1 MQYSEIKNNI
11 ISLGFAEP
19 SDYEEFESLGYTYSA
34 INRAIS
40 TIGQQFPYIGK
51 YEFEIDDTD
60 EGPLYVDM
68 SDREGFLDF
77 AMDTPVLVE
86 KDGEET
92 FKKFNDYEIEMG
104 TTLVINAS
112 EDKGRFR
119 VYYDKECTQ
128 IDAETPDGYVPE
140 IPTKTHRLI
149 PLLASYYLWLDDDE
163 RKAVQYYNQYETELM
178 VVQSKATRPRMR
190 ILEGGL

>member
-60 EGPLYVDM
+60 EGILYVDM
-68 SDREGFLDF
+68 TDREGFLDF
-77 AMDTPVLVE
+77 ATDTPVLFE
-86 KDGEET
+86 KDGTEMFT
-92 FKKFNDYEIEMG
+92 KFNDYDIEMD
-104 TTLVINAS
+104 TTLVIDAT
-112 EDKGRFR
+112 DIKGSIR
-119 VYYDKECTQ
+119 VYYEKECTQ
-128 IDAETPDGYVPE
+128 VNEDTPDAFVPE
-140 IPTKTHRLI
+140 IPTKVHHLI

-190 ILEGGL
+190 ILEGGI

>member
-1 MQYSEIKNNI
+1 MNYSQIKQNI
-11 ISLGFAEP
+11 ISLGFAEA
-19 SDYEEFESLGYTYSA
+19 SDYEEFENAGYSFDA
-34 INRAIS
+34 INRAIA

-51 YEFEIDDTD
+51 YEFEIDDAD
-60 EGPLYVDM
+60 EGLLYVDM

-112 EDKGRFR
+112 EDKGTFR
-119 VYYDKECTQ
+119 VYYDRECTQ
-128 IDAETPDGYVPE
+128 IDADTPDTFVPE

-190 ILEGGL
+190 ILDGGL